1 LKLRTHIN
9 LIVGCL
15 SAAFIALVVSVQLD
29 STRRAVGEEIAAAN
43 IVASQLLGQVAAQH
57 DTVELH
63 RFLDSLGRVR
73 ANEILLYASDGALLY
88 QSPLATYKAGREAPK
103 WFSNLLLPQTTARE
117 FKLQDG
123 SRLTVTAN
131 ASRAILDGWD
141 DMKTLLWSGALALG
155 LLNGLV
161 FWFVSRAL
169 APLPVIADGLS
180 RLQQGDL
187 KYRLPMLQGYESGII
202 GTAFN
207 DMATAVQ
214 EKVAAERH
222 AREAEASLEE
232 RREFAKLVEQRLDEE
247 RRMIARELHD
257 EFAQSVTA
265 IRSLAVAISTQVPD
279 DKSPTH
285 EAAQV
290 ISAEAGRL
298 YDAMHGL
305 IPRLAPLALDTLGLS
320 ETFQSMVSEWRQ
332 RNPKLRFSLQQNL
345 PTGLGH
351 SAALT
356 IYRIVQEGLSNA
368 IRHAQATQIDVA
380 IEYDERRVQV
390 TILDDGVGL
399 SDEWSRPGRFGLRGL
414 RERTAYVRGT
424 FSVSNRTDK
433 SGVEV
438 RAEIP
443 LEAA

>member
-57 DTVELH
+57 DTVALH

-103 WFSNLLLPQTTARE
+103 WFSNLLLPKTTARE
-117 FKLQDG
+117 FTLQDG

-155 LLNGLV
+155 VLNGLV
-161 FWFVSRAL
+161 FWLVSRAL

-320 ETFQSMVSEWRQ
+320 ETLQSMVNEWRQ